1 MLAARWHARRDVR
14 VEEIA
19 EPGAPP
25 PGWVRLR
32 VDACGICGTD
42 VEEYQLGPV
51 LVPTAPHPLSHRSAP
66 LTLGHEPSATVEAV
80 GDGVALRPG
89 TRVAVE
95 TNLHCG
101 ECWWCRRGDTQLCTQ
116 LASLGLM
123 GDGALAELM
132 LAPASMCAP
141 LSDSVPAAHGA
152 LAEPL
157 SVAVRAAR
165 RGGVLAGSTVGIVGG
180 GTVGLLLLQVALR
193 AARRGGV
200 LAGSTVGIVG
210 GGTVGLL
217 LLQVALRRGASQ
229 VVVVDRVESRRALAS
244 QLGAAAAVTP
254 EEASQAAL
262 DLTGGVGLDVT
273 VEAAG
278 NSRAAMAAISLAR
291 RGGRSV
297 LLGVYDDVVPLSM
310 LDMLMGEREV
320 VASLSHTFAE
330 DFVEAVRMIDAGA
343 VQLDPLITDRIPLRR
358 VVEDG
363 FTPLIDEPM
372 RHLKIIVE
380 P

>member
-193 AARRGGV
+193 
-200 LAGSTVGIVG
+200 
-210 GGTVGLL
+210 
-217 LLQVALRRGASQ
+217 RGASQ